1 MLRCHIWE
9 LLGVKRLFSLSLSF
23 FSFSGLQQA
32 HFWATSNWHINFGSR
47 IRHLALAA
55 VPQVSCMYDIGCCS
69 TIFCGLLS
77 FSVHHIFCWFPF
89 DVFRFWFDFVRYFL
103 SVYVFR
109 SSFSSCTL
117 SSSRVFQLFLFPILY
132 DHFCLSSFLNGK
144 SLNVP
149 SLLLC
154 FTVSIKY
161 ISLRFL
167 YTYIS
172 YVHVTEWTRISYIP
186 RCKLINALY
195 IYIC

>member
-1 MLRCHIWE
+1 MLK
-9 LLGVKRLFSLSLSF
+9 GFFLFLFL

-77 FSVHHIFCWFPF
+77 FPSTIFVVSVWCFSVSVWFHSLFFPYTS
-89 DVFRFWFDFVRYFL
+89 FVLLSSLPVLCLLHVSFSCLSFRYFTIIFVCFL
-103 SVYVFR
+103 SKRQV
-109 SSFSSCTL
+109 SKCTQSL
-117 SSSRVFQLFLFPILY
+117 ALFY
-132 DHFCLSSFLNGK
+132 S
-144 SLNVP
+144 
-149 SLLLC
+149 
-154 FTVSIKY
+154 SIKY

-172 YVHVTEWTRISYIP
+172 YNMYT
-186 RCKLINALY
+186 
-195 IYIC
+195 

>member
-1 MLRCHIWE
+1 MLRCHIWV

-69 TIFCGLLS
+69 TFFCGLLS
-77 FSVHHIFCWFPF
+77 FSVHHLFLLVSVWCFSVLVWFRTLF
-89 DVFRFWFDFVRYFL
+89 SFRIRLSFFFLFLYFVFFTCL
-103 SVYVFR
+103 SVVSLSDTLR
-109 SSFSSCTL
+109 S
-117 SSSRVFQLFLFPILY
+117 FLFV
-132 DHFCLSSFLNGK
+132 SFLNGK